1 MHTHEPYRRE
11 YRKVIYLVRDI
22 RDVLLS
28 EFAIGKELGLLR
40 YYEIDDFD
48 SFLEPFLS
56 GAIDRYQTWQNHVVS
71 YLDSPLARN
80 GHLLVLRFEDVRK
93 NPEEHL
99 TRIVQ
104 FLGVRAGQ
112 EDVRRAIAHNT
123 VEQMRAK
130 EDASRV
136 MRKSSD
142 EEGRFVRRG
151 SVGGWRERLTEEQIR
166 LVDRYAGRVLGM
178 MGYPTGASIPKRTND
193 AVMARA
199 EERVQATD

>member
-1 MHTHEPYRRE
+1 DADFENVKGRITRVGDHGVPGAAALVALGVINSGKAEPLLPDGSRLMHTHEPYRRE

-80 GHLLVLRFEDVRK
+80 GHLLVLRFE
-93 NPEEHL
+93 
-99 TRIVQ
+99 
-104 FLGVRAGQ
+104 
-112 EDVRRAIAHNT
+112 
-123 VEQMRAK
+123 
-130 EDASRV
+130 
-136 MRKSSD
+136 
-142 EEGRFVRRG
+142 
-151 SVGGWRERLTEEQIR
+151 
-166 LVDRYAGRVLGM
+166 
-178 MGYPTGASIPKRTND
+178 
-193 AVMARA
+193 
-199 EERVQATD
+199 